1 MAGDSLRHRRLSL
14 ASGRGAHWPGTELA
28 VGGCPWPVGVAPWRA
43 RGPVSRGA
51 SGWLATTSGT
61 GGCRWPSGC
70 VRADL
75 SQEEPADGWRQPP
88 APEAVPSQWVW
99 PPGVRAD
106 LSQEEPADGWR
117 QPPAPEAL
125 LRNVPSRSYPFG
137 GTQLHGTHTLGHF
150 SGRVWCFTCACSFS
164 VTGPRVPPSLL
175 GPCTGHTTEDTAK
188 RNVYCLAK
196 GELPAAWRA
205 GGWPLGPD
213 AGMLHFAA

>member
-1 MAGDSLRHRRLSL
+1 MAGDNLRHRKLSL
-14 ASGRGAHWPGTELA
+14 AVRL
-28 VGGCPWPVGVAPWRA
+28 RA
-43 RGPVSRGA
+43 RVS
-51 SGWLATTSGT
+51 SNS
-61 GGCRWPSGC
+61 
-70 VRADL
+70 D
-75 SQEEPADGWRQPP
+75 
-88 APEAVPSQWVW
+88 
-99 PPGVRAD
+99 
-106 LSQEEPADGWR
+106 
-117 QPPAPEAL
+117 PEAL

-205 GGWPLGPD
+205 GGWPLGPE
-213 AGMLHFAA
+213 AGLLHFAV

>member
-1 MAGDSLRHRRLSL
+1 MAGDNLRHRRLSL
-14 ASGRGAHWPGTELA
+14 AVRL
-28 VGGCPWPVGVAPWRA
+28 RA

-117 QPPAPEAL
+117 QPPAPEVVAGRPVACARTCLKRSQPAEIHPGSPNSEPEAL
-125 LRNVPSRSYPFG
+125 LRNIV
-137 GTQLHGTHTLGHF
+137 
-150 SGRVWCFTCACSFS
+150 
-164 VTGPRVPPSLL
+164 
-175 GPCTGHTTEDTAK
+175 
-188 RNVYCLAK
+188 
-196 GELPAAWRA
+196 
-205 GGWPLGPD
+205 
-213 AGMLHFAA
+213 